1 MEKITINGRSLN
13 DKEVE
18 VLIRALCTL
27 ERFIRH
33 DSQLDYDQRVL
44 DKIFVYL
51 KKDKL
56 KLKS

>member
-1 MEKITINGRSLN
+1 MDKITINGRALN

-18 VLIRALCTL
+18 VLIRALYTL

-33 DSQLDYDQRVL
+33 DSHLDYDQKVL

-56 KLKS
+56 KSNP